1 LTAVPQFVLA
11 DELVERLRRVKVADL
26 ADGCRRLG
34 FAGASA
40 GTEMRP
46 AVPYSRLIGVA
57 MPVRCTIEPGSRSYD
72 DQVAELYGRG
82 LPPRRAVVVQQNDVP
97 QFTSIGSG
105 GARVAR
111 THGYVGWITSGALR
125 DTDELKDTD
134 FPVYGTSIVPSGRT
148 VSDVPEGQSFRFVFG
163 EPVTIAGM
171 VVAPGDLV
179 VRDNDGLIAFPPGRA
194 VPVLEQAEAIL
205 DEEATIFRLID
216 QGLTYRQIL
225 EARRMPDE
233 GE

>member
-1 LTAVPQFVLA
+1 LTAGPQFLLT

-34 FAGASA
+34 FACASA
-40 GTEMRP
+40 GPEMRP

-97 QFTSIGSG
+97 QFTSVGSG

-111 THGYVGWITSGALR
+111 AHGYVGWITSGALR

-148 VSDVPEGQSFRFVFG
+148 VSEVPEGQSFRFVFD
-163 EPVTIAGM
+163 EPVTLAGM
-171 VVAPGDLV
+171 VVAPGDLLV
-179 VRDNDGLIAFPPGRA
+179 GDNDGLVAIAPDRTE
-194 VPVLEQAEAIL
+194 PVLEQAEAIL
-205 DEEATIFRLID
+205 EEEAAIFRLID

-225 EARRMPDE
+225 EARRMPAE